1 MKKVSKKAE
10 QNAPDPNHPRPVSAP
25 IDDSPFAQYGTG
37 DEEKETGA
45 KRTHNVLS
53 NEGVGNSID
62 KPGLYIDLLC
72 ARNYYNGYSQ
82 YNSFNAA
89 ALW

>member
-1 MKKVSKKAE
+1 MSSGQPVRVLSDTISKSLKKVSKKAE
-10 QNAPDPNHPRPVSAP
+10 QNAPDPNRPRPVSAP

-53 NEGVGNSID
+53 KEGVRNS
-62 KPGLYIDLLC
+62 LTYIHVV
-72 ARNYYNGYSQ
+72 
-82 YNSFNAA
+82 
-89 ALW
+89 